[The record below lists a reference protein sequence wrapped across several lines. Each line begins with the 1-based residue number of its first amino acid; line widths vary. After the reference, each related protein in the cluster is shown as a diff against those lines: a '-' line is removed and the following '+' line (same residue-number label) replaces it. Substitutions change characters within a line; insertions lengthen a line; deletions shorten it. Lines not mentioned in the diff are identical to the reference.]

1 MDIIKAKVIHGQ
13 GKGAEMGFATA
24 NQQISQLEKLP
35 EIGVYASKVKI
46 DDKQYIGITNV
57 GTRPTVDDAAKITIE
72 THVLDYSGDLYGK
85 IIEVDLVYRIRDI
98 KKFANTQQLLKQIN
112 DDKET
117 ARELWRMIDK
127 S

>member
-85 IIEVDLVYRIRDI
+85 IIEVDLVCRIRDI

-117 ARELWRMIDK
+117 ARELLKND
-127 S
+127 

>member
-72 THVLDYSGDLYGK
+72 THVLDHSGDLYGK

-117 ARELWRMIDK
+117 ARELLAND
-127 S
+127 

>member
-35 EIGVYASKVKI
+35 EIGVYASKAKI

-117 ARELWRMIDK
+117 ARELLAND
-127 S
+127 

>member
-24 NQQISQLEKLP
+24 NQQISQLGKLP

-117 ARELWRMIDK
+117 ARELLAND
-127 S
+127 

>member
-1 MDIIKAKVIHGQ
+1 MDIIKAKVLHGQ

-117 ARELWRMIDK
+117 ARELLAND
-127 S
+127 

>member
-72 THVLDYSGDLYGK
+72 THVLDYNGDLYGK
-85 IIEVDLVYRIRDI
+85 VIEVDLVYRIRDI

-117 ARELWRMIDK
+117 ARELLEND
-127 S
+127 

>member
-35 EIGVYASKVKI
+35 EIGVYASKIKI

-117 ARELWRMIDK
+117 ARELLANDW
-127 S
+127 

>member
-1 MDIIKAKVIHGQ
+1 MDIIKAKVSHGQ

-46 DDKQYIGITNV
+46 DDEQYIGITNV

-117 ARELWRMIDK
+117 ARELLAND
-127 S
+127 

>member
-72 THVLDYSGDLYGK
+72 THVLDYIGDLYGK

-112 DDKET
+112 DDKEI
-117 ARELWRMIDK
+117 ARELLANDW
-127 S
+127 

>member
-72 THVLDYSGDLYGK
+72 THVLDYNGDLYGK
-85 IIEVDLVYRIRDI
+85 VIEVDLVYRIRDI

-117 ARELWRMIDK
+117 ARELLAND
-127 S
+127 

>member
-24 NQQISQLEKLP
+24 NQQVSQLEKLP

-117 ARELWRMIDK
+117 ARELLANDW
-127 S
+127 